1 MTVNRCVA
9 LCCCS
14 MGMKSLPYVKCG
26 ARAYWSPT
34 ASLLVAALPPHLLAF
49 VLLIEPLLQRREV
62 LQHCAGIHLALTGE
76 GVQRVGPRLAL
87 AHFEHGIQL
96 GAGGLVAVERA
107 AIERSAESGL
117 TAHGAEEL
125 ELQNSRQE
133 VSRVWHI
140 GWYVILRAGIEVG
153 LTAGHRGRDALVF
166 FAHLPPCLVV
176 IARFDLAAE
185 DFPAPLIDK
194 QSERQERKLVEPLA
208 QQEANVVGLRNGRQ
222 QSDFV

>member
-62 LQHCAGIHLALTGE
+62 LQHRAGIHLTLAGE

-87 AHFEHGIQL
+87 AHLEHRVQL
-96 GAGGLVAVERA
+96 CAGRLIAVERA
-107 AIERSAESGL
+107 AIERPAEPGFA
-117 TAHGAEEL
+117 AHGAEEL
-125 ELQNSRQE
+125 EL
-133 VSRVWHI
+133 
-140 GWYVILRAGIEVG
+140 
-153 LTAGHRGRDALVF
+153 
-166 FAHLPPCLVV
+166 
-176 IARFDLAAE
+176 
-185 DFPAPLIDK
+185 
-194 QSERQERKLVEPLA
+194 
-208 QQEANVVGLRNGRQ
+208 
-222 QSDFV
+222 

>member
-107 AIERSAESGL
+107 AIERAAESGL
-117 TAHGAEEL
+117 AAHGTEEL
-125 ELQNSRQE
+125 ELQNPRQE
-133 VSRVWHI
+133 VTGIRHI
-140 GWYVILRAGIEVG
+140 RGNVIFCSGIEIG
-153 LTAGHRGRDALVF
+153 LAARHRRRNALVF
-166 FAHLPPCLVV
+166 FAHLPPRLVV
-176 IARFDLAAE
+176 VRRLDLAAE
-185 DFPAPLIDK
+185 DFPAPLVDE
-194 QSERQERKLVEPLA
+194 QSEWQESNLVEPLA
-208 QQEANVVGLRNGRQ
+208 
-222 QSDFV
+222 